1 MTSVKLRTRKKK
13 WSFFFCF
20 HMKFFLKLSNQSDLG
35 LIVLG
40 CCVSGKFHTQG
51 VFQIHL
57 IMKIML

>member
-1 MTSVKLRTRKKK
+1 MEA
-13 WSFFFCF
+13 FFF

-57 IMKIML
+57 IMKIVL